1 MPKEI
6 ANKTK
11 EVYPVGSRSDSFG
24 ETYPIR
30 EPVAS
35 NGASYKCLP
44 VQILDYKFGLGT
56 HCLPAVALAKEGG
69 DEIFW
74 NTYKSMTYCKC
85 GALGVDGCEF
95 YACPVVSFAVYR
107 GAAHWQ

>member
-6 ANKTK
+6 ATKTK

-30 EPVAS
+30 ELIAS
-35 NGASYKCLP
+35 NRASYKC
-44 VQILDYKFGLGT
+44 T
-56 HCLPAVALAKEGG
+56 HCG

-74 NTYKSMTYCKC
+74 NTHKKLTHCNCKRIS
-85 GALGVDGCEF
+85 VDGCEF
-95 YACPVVSFAVYR
+95 TPLDNFISNGEIVRVGGKEEDYKVITK
-107 GAAHWQ
+107 

>member
-1 MPKEI
+1 MVQGIRNFKFMSKEI

-30 EPVAS
+30 EPIAS
-35 NGASYKCLP
+35 NGASYKC
-44 VQILDYKFGLGT
+44 T
-56 HCLPAVALAKEGG
+56 HCG

-74 NTYKSMTYCKC
+74 NTHKKLTHCNCKRIS
-85 GALGVDGCEF
+85 VDGCED
-95 YACPVVSFAVYR
+95 YVRVGGNEGDYKVIKK
-107 GAAHWQ
+107 